1 MVPYRAQRLTDW
13 SDEFENNVNH
23 RLWPLNPTGRFQS
36 EMLDNALHHHH
47 KNLIHESSSGEL
59 KLLWRRVKHSTLLR
73 HLVAFPF
80 QYVRPSQPANQNVTT
95 FRHYNSK
102 IHHKHSP
109 LERLGWQT
117 FLFSAHV
124 CATSNNTHCTICPR
138 FQLMEP

>member
-73 HLVAFPF
+73 HFWSLFPF
-80 QYVRPSQPANQNVTT
+80 NMSD
-95 FRHYNSK
+95 
-102 IHHKHSP
+102 HHSLLIK
-109 LERLGWQT
+109 
-117 FLFSAHV
+117 
-124 CATSNNTHCTICPR
+124 
-138 FQLMEP
+138 M